1 MSALRQRTRGCEAR
15 RHPGAGAAAPSTRA
29 HRGRHPCE
37 VPCGT
42 CPRDQIIQLYGQGQS
57 DLSDVCRVVLDGFG
71 RAVQLDNYSCGAQ
84 SAFMI
89 LRYFGKAR
97 SIERTIKLL
106 GTDADGTGIQAMTRL
121 FRARRLAPRRIA
133 DGTKQDIRRAID
145 DGHPVLVLLDDEE
158 HWACMYGY
166 GKGRVYLADPLPH
179 SLRVVVSWP
188 DFRKRWVG
196 KGAAVSRV
204 RKNKNEREVNNE

>member
-1 MSALRQRTRGCEAR
+1 MRSILKPFADAIARGAQALETAARG
-15 RHPGAGAAAPSTRA
+15 
-29 HRGRHPCE
+29 
-37 VPCGT
+37 
-42 CPRDQIIQLYGQGQS
+42 D
-57 DLSDVCRVVLDGFG
+57 DNDVVLDGFG
-71 RAVQLDNYSCGAQ
+71 RVVQLDDYSFGAQ

-89 LRYFGKAR
+89 LRYFGTAR

-158 HWACMYGY
+158 HWACVYGY

-179 SLRVVVSWP
+179 SLRVVVKWI
-188 DFRKRWVG
+188 DFKKRWVG
-196 KGAAVSRV
+196 KGAVVSPATSAKSTRTG
-204 RKNKNEREVNNE
+204 RK